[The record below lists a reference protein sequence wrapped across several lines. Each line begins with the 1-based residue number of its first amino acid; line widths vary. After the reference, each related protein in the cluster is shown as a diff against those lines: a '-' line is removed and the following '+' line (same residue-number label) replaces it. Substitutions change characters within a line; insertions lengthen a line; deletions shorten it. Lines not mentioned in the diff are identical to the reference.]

1 MLDPEVAPTDPTSG
15 DGPARGYA
23 FDRAT
28 EVRPRAEGFV
38 HDAEVDGDWTIA
50 GRPNG
55 GYLLALLA
63 RAAVSSAA
71 EVEGLAH
78 PHALTASAHYLSAP
92 APGPAEVR
100 AEVLRRGKRM
110 SQVRSR
116 LLQEGT
122 ARVEAVFTLGRLDP
136 HAEPW
141 WDDVPVPP
149 DATPEPRCT
158 RSTGASAPGGLDLP
172 IMAQVDLR
180 LDPAVTG
187 FTVGEPSGRGEVRGF
202 LRFADGRPP
211 DPLSLLLAVDILP
224 PATFD
229 LGSTGW
235 VPTLEL
241 TAYVRRVPA
250 PGPLLVRHR
259 ARLVESDIVDEAC
272 DVWDARGRLVAQA
285 TQLAGVRVG
294 DTAPVPRR

>member
-1 MLDPEVAPTDPTSG
+1 MPEPDVATSEVT
-15 DGPARGYA
+15 GPAEYE
-23 FDRAT
+23 FDAAT
-28 EVRPRAEGFV
+28 AVQTRPDGFV
-38 HDAEVDGDWTIA
+38 HDVVVDAGWTIG

-55 GYLLALLA
+55 GYLLAMLA
-63 RAAVSSAA
+63 RAGVASAA

-78 PHALTASAHYLSAP
+78 PHPLTASAHYLSAP
-92 APGPAEVR
+92 EPGPAEVR

-116 LLQEGT
+116 LLQDGT

-136 HAEPW
+136 NAEPW
-141 WDDVPVPP
+141 WDDVPVPD
-149 DATPEPRCT
+149 DATPEARCT
-158 RSTGASAPGGLDLP
+158 RSAVTGGPGGLELP
-172 IMAQVDLR
+172 IMSRVDMR

-187 FTVGEPSGRGEVRGF
+187 FAVGEPRGRGEVRGF
-202 LRFADGRPP
+202 VRFADGRPP

-229 LGSTGW
+229 LGTTGW

-272 DVWDARGRLVAQA
+272 DVWDSRGRVVAQA

-294 DTAPVPRR
+294 DAPPTPRR